1 VVLKDVFGAHAELGW
16 FIASIYLICGAFRL
30 ATL

>member
-1 VVLKDVFGAHAELGW
+1 VLRQVLPEDYAEIGW

-30 ATL
+30 G